1 MEEELQDLY
10 SKLKQ
15 NSSYTAELKK
25 RFEENLKAMYR
36 YQLSIEIFLPIF
48 KITFLLPFNIF
59 LITNV
64 IFFM

>member
-36 YQLSIEIFLPIF
+36 YQY
-48 KITFLLPFNIF
+48 LLKFSYLYLKSLF
-59 LITNV
+59 FFHL
-64 IFFM
+64 IFF

>member
-15 NSSYTAELKK
+15 NSSYTSELKK

-36 YQLSIEIFLPIF
+36 YQLSIK
-48 KITFLLPFNIF
+48 KILYLY
-59 LITNV
+59 LKSL
-64 IFFM
+64 FFFFTI